1 MNKSESKYFATAARM
16 DEAFLELIEKKD
28 FAYITVKE
36 ICEKA
41 GVNRS
46 TFYLHYETV
55 GRHFRRKRTAHHRQV
70 RGVHAI

>member
-36 ICEKA
+36 ICRK
-41 GVNRS
+41 S
-46 TFYLHYETV
+46 
-55 GRHFRRKRTAHHRQV
+55 RRQPLYVLPAL
-70 RGVHAI
+70 